1 MRLSKASGVKVV
13 LGLHGCSKKLCSGRK
28 SQGWRLKWFCKRN
41 SKQKALFPGTPWK
54 LGTILI
60 FQFKILDFHI
70 LQFNPWFPSKETML
84 FPILSERDHFV
95 YNRIQSLYNIT
106 FICPGYNPNLFNMQS
121 WLEVYEFYWSSQ
133 EWTSGFI
140 DFPYRFSVCHII
152 DFCSSLL
159 SFVSLFGLIC
169 SYSSHFLR

>member
-84 FPILSERDHFV
+84 FPILSERDRSW
-95 YNRIQSLYNIT
+95 YLIGTLYR
-106 FICPGYNPNLFNMQS
+106 CL
-121 WLEVYEFYWSSQ
+121 L
-133 EWTSGFI
+133 
-140 DFPYRFSVCHII
+140 
-152 DFCSSLL
+152 SLL
-159 SFVSLFGLIC
+159 LLIINSKMTWLLLVTWRHTVQRPYVPRQILWHVIC
-169 SYSSHFLR
+169 KQMAETH